1 MFDGCCSDAWC
12 SRIVLRGRRFP
23 QLHHFL
29 KRLRTRDST
38 VYILYMYIFNIYI
51 YTPTIYH
58 VSNILASFH
67 SSRDEYSGVNA
78 ALWLIRSC
86 LIDCTVQSMA
96 SSHSAYGYTR
106 INLKSEK
113 NGLLEVGRG
122 KALQNF
128 NRESYPERHQA
139 GTCYHLPCTTI
150 SRIFYSLDY
159 IGIDTTPYDTNT
171 QPVYVR
177 GFFWVMQPLL

>member
-1 MFDGCCSDAWC
+1 
-12 SRIVLRGRRFP
+12 
-23 QLHHFL
+23 
-29 KRLRTRDST
+29 
-38 VYILYMYIFNIYI
+38 
-51 YTPTIYH
+51 
-58 VSNILASFH
+58 
-67 SSRDEYSGVNA
+67 
-78 ALWLIRSC
+78 
-86 LIDCTVQSMA
+86 MA

-128 NRESYPERHQA
+128 NRESNPERHQA
-139 GTCYHLPCTTI
+139 GACYHLPGTTI

-171 QPVYVR
+171 QPMHDQ
-177 GFFWVMQPLL
+177 GFFLGCATVAVKCTLERVHLFHEKS